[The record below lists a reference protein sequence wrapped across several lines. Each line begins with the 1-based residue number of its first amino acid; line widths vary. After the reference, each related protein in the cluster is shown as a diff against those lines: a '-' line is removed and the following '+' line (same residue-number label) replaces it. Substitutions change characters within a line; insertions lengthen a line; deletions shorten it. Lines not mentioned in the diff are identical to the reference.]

1 MLHRVFISY
10 HHKNDQ
16 MYKEILVSNY
26 NNILFIDGS
35 VETGDIPDDWTDEQI
50 REEIRDNYL
59 SNTTVTILLV
69 GTETKHRKHV
79 DWELYSSMYDG
90 KINKKSGILVI
101 LLPSAESIYK
111 TAAHAGEKEF
121 VFPYETSWTTVT
133 SREEMAR
140 RYPFMPDR
148 ILDNL
153 VHDGAKISVVNW
165 NELTA
170 EKLKYMIDAAWYDKE
185 SCDYD
190 LSRKMRRNN
199 SSSINYFP
207 Y

>member
-1 MLHRVFISY
+1 MSVSTPADLYNFFIP
-10 HHKNDQ
+10 
-16 MYKEILVSNY
+16 LVTACS
-26 NNILFIDGS
+26 FI
-35 VETGDIPDDWTDEQI
+35 E
-50 REEIRDNYL
+50 
-59 SNTTVTILLV
+59 
-69 GTETKHRKHV
+69 
-79 DWELYSSMYDG
+79 
-90 KINKKSGILVI
+90 SGILVI